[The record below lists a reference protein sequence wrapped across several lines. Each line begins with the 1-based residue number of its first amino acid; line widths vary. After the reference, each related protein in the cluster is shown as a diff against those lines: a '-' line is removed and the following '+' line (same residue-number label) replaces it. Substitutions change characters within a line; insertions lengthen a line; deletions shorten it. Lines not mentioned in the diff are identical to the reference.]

1 MENEERKTGRVRS
14 NFHYLSYWKIVEGH
28 YTRIW
33 KQLHKLFNDI

>member
-14 NFHYLSYWKIVEGH
+14 NFHYLSYSKIVEGH

-33 KQLHKLFNDI
+33 KQLHKVFNDI